1 MAVVALLCS
10 LTVSAHDFEVDGIY
24 YNLASVSDLVVQVAF
39 EGEKYNTSN
48 EYSGSVV
55 IPETVAYNG
64 NSYSVIGIHR
74 EAFSGC
80 SGLTSIYVLNETPIS
95 VKSDILGNYDTTLYV
110 PQGELE
116 VYKAAEGWGYFANI
130 VEFDPTGIED
140 VTEDAPAFKVTAGGI
155 QMTAA
160 EGKAVAVYSAGGA
173 LVEKIAVYEGEE
185 IALDKGVYIIRVGE
199 KAVKVKL

>member
-1 MAVVALLCS
+1 M
-10 LTVSAHDFEVDGIY
+10 E
-24 YNLASVSDLVVQVAF
+24 
-39 EGEKYNTSN
+39 
-48 EYSGSVV
+48 
-55 IPETVAYNG
+55 
-64 NSYSVIGIHR
+64 HR
-74 EAFSGC
+74 HYAFSGC
-80 SGLTSIYVLNETPIS
+80 SGLTSVTIPNSVTSIGWNAFFGCTDLTNVTIGNSVTSIGDGAFVGCGSLTSIYVLNETPIS

-110 PQGELE
+110 LQGALE

-160 EGKAVAVYSAGGA
+160 EGKAVAVYSAGVA